1 LPGQISHHQVE
12 RLEGLIINSFWR
24 MFVRVFDD
32 DDDDDDDEPLEYT
45 THELEL

>member
-12 RLEGLIINSFWR
+12 RLEGLINSFWR
-24 MFVRVFDD
+24 MFVRVF
-32 DDDDDDDEPLEYT
+32 DDDDEPLEYT